1 MQAMSARSP
10 YLGELE
16 HLLLLSI
23 LKCEDNAYT
32 VPIRAMLAEQGGR
45 RLSRGALFTSLDR
58 LEAKGLVRSRM
69 GEPLAERGGRP
80 RRYFEVT
87 AAGRKAVRSARS
99 ALATLSEGLD
109 AVLEPKS

>member
-1 MQAMSARSP
+1 MSARPP

-16 HLLLLSI
+16 HLLLLAI
-23 LKCEDNAYT
+23 LRCDEDAYT
-32 VPIRAMLAEQGGR
+32 VPIRAVLAEQGGR

-87 AAGRKAVRSARS
+87 AAGLKSLKSARS

-109 AVLEPKS
+109 AVLESKS

>member
-1 MQAMSARSP
+1 MQAMSGRSP

-16 HLLLLSI
+16 HLLLLAI
-23 LKCEDNAYT
+23 LKCDEDAYT

-69 GEPLAERGGRP
+69 GDPLAERGGRP
-80 RRYFEVT
+80 RRYFEGT
-87 AAGRKAVRSARS
+87 AAGLKALKSARS
-99 ALATLSEGLD
+99 ALATLAEGLD
-109 AVLEPKS
+109 AVLESKS